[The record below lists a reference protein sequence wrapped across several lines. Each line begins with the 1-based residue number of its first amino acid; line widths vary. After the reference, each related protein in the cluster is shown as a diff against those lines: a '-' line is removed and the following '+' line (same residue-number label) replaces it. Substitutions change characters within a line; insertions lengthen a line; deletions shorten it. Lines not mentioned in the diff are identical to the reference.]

1 MSAIQESLAPRALR
15 AIQSEERHSE
25 GLWRDALRRL
35 FYNRLAFFGALVVLL
50 VIFMA
55 VFGPS
60 LVRYD
65 PDGMDFS
72 ALFSGPTS
80 THWMGTDEFGRDIFT
95 RIVIGARISLMVGIV
110 AVSISTIAGTLLGM
124 IAGFSHRTIDE
135 VIMRAMD
142 VLYAF
147 PFLLL
152 AIAIVAVLGR
162 GFLNVMIALGVV
174 YTPIFARIARAAV
187 LGVRNE
193 EFIQAAR
200 AMGAG
205 EARIIFNHIMPNI
218 LSPIIVEITLS
229 LAFAI
234 LAEAGL
240 SFFSLGVQPPTPS
253 WGRML
258 AEGRDYLHQSS
269 WLPIF
274 PGLAIMLT
282 VLAFNF
288 LGDGLREA
296 LDPRQRR

>member
-1 MSAIQESLAPRALR
+1 MTGVRARRVGGAGELER
-15 AIQSEERHSE
+15 LQVRHSE

-35 FYNRLAFFGALVVLL
+35 LYNRLALFGAAVILL
-50 VIFMA
+50 VAVMA
-55 VFGPS
+55 ILGPS
-60 LVRYD
+60 LARYE
-65 PDGMDFS
+65 PDGMDFG
-72 ALFSGPTS
+72 ALFSGPTLE
-80 THWMGTDEFGRDIFT
+80 HWMGTDEFGRDIFT
-95 RIVIGARISLMVGIV
+95 RVVYGARISLLVGLV
-110 AVSISTIAGTLLGM
+110 AVSIATVAGTLLGM
-124 IAGFSHRTIDE
+124 VAGFSVRALDE
-135 VIMRAMD
+135 IIMRAMD

-152 AIAIVAVLGR
+152 AVAVVGK

-200 AMGAG
+200 ALGAG
-205 EARIIFNHIMPNI
+205 EIRIVFNHVLPNI

-234 LAEAGL
+234 LTEAAL

-258 AEGRDYLHQSS
+258 AEGRDFLHQSA

>member
-1 MSAIQESLAPRALR
+1 MTAPRKGAFIKAAPALQDEVR
-15 AIQSEERHSE
+15 QSQ

-35 FYNRLAFFGALVVLL
+35 FHNKLAVFGALFILL
-50 VIFMA
+50 VIFMGI
-55 VFGPS
+55 FGPS
-60 LVRYD
+60 LVSFD
-65 PDGMDFS
+65 PDGMDFT
-72 ALFSGPTS
+72 AMLSGPTQK
-80 THWMGTDEFGRDIFT
+80 HWMGTDEFGRDIFT
-95 RIVIGARISLMVGIV
+95 RVVYGARISLMVGIV

-124 IAGFSHRTIDE
+124 IAGFSHRRIDE

-200 AMGAG
+200 ALGAG
-205 EARIIFNHIMPNI
+205 EVRIIFNHITPNI

-234 LAEAGL
+234 LAEASL
-240 SFFSLGVQPPTPS
+240 SFFALGVQPPTPS

-258 AEGRDYLHQSS
+258 AEGRDYLHQSA

>member
-174 YTPIFARIARAAV
+174 YTPDLSRASPGRPCS
-187 LGVRNE
+187 GVRNE

-200 AMGAG
+200 ALGAG
-205 EARIIFNHIMPNI
+205 EAAHHLHPRHAQYPLAHHRGDHPQPRLRHPRRSGLEFLLRSVCSRPPPAGGGCWRKGATTCTNPAGCRS
-218 LSPIIVEITLS
+218 SP
-229 LAFAI
+229 AW
-234 LAEAGL
+234 
-240 SFFSLGVQPPTPS
+240 PS
-253 WGRML
+253 C
-258 AEGRDYLHQSS
+258 
-269 WLPIF
+269 
-274 PGLAIMLT
+274 
-282 VLAFNF
+282 
-288 LGDGLREA
+288 
-296 LDPRQRR
+296 

>member
-1 MSAIQESLAPRALR
+1 MTAVRESTLLETAPALQDEVR
-15 AIQSEERHSE
+15 QSQ

-35 FYNRLAFFGALVVLL
+35 IYNRLAVFGALFILL
-50 VIFMA
+50 IIFMA
-55 VFGPS
+55 LFGPT
-60 LVRYD
+60 LVRFD
-65 PDGMDFS
+65 PDGMDFT
-72 ALFSGPTS
+72 AILSGPTQK
-80 THWMGTDEFGRDIFT
+80 HWMGTDEFGRDIFT
-95 RIVIGARISLMVGIV
+95 RVVIGARISMLVGLV
-110 AVSISTIAGTLLGM
+110 AVSISTIAGSLLGM

-240 SFFSLGVQPPTPS
+240 SFFALGVQPPTPS

-258 AEGRDYLHQSS
+258 AEGRDYLHQSG

>member
-1 MSAIQESLAPRALR
+1 
-15 AIQSEERHSE
+15 
-25 GLWRDALRRL
+25 
-35 FYNRLAFFGALVVLL
+35 
-50 VIFMA
+50 
-55 VFGPS
+55 
-60 LVRYD
+60 
-65 PDGMDFS
+65 MDFS
-72 ALFSGPTS
+72 ALFSGPTG

-95 RIVIGARISLMVGIV
+95 RVVIGARISMLVGLV